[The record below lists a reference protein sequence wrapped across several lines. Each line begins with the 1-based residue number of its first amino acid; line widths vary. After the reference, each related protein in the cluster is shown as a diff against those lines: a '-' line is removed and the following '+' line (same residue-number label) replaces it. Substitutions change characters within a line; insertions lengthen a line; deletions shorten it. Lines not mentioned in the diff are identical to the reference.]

1 MKSRISWCALVL
13 AVAGFCPPAAA
24 QDNCLRSFFTGV
36 AKDTARRN
44 CWPTPFIYPARQAAR
59 EPFANMVA
67 NGWEVQNML
76 TDGHFDVETGSLTPA
91 GQAMVLRILNDTPQQ
106 HRGIFVHRAERPR
119 RPRRTSTPSSSSS
132 SSRFPPAS
140 IPQCWNR
147 GGLRTV
153 IPRRVTTSCGRN
165 SSRRCPIPSW
175 RPRIRAAPRPAA
187 PRISSGCRNLGATT
201 WRNHHR
207 RPPSFRHAPPPP
219 APACGR
225 GRRAQG
231 LAG

>member
-106 HRGIFVHRAERPR
+106 HRGIFVHRARTPEETATHIHAVEQFVEQSVPPSEYPTVLESR
-119 RPRRTSTPSSSSS
+119 RSADGYPAESYDVVRQKFLKALPDPKLAPADSSSTSASSTP
-132 SSRFPPAS
+132 
-140 IPQCWNR
+140 
-147 GGLRTV
+147 
-153 IPRRVTTSCGRN
+153 
-165 SSRRCPIPSW
+165 
-175 RPRIRAAPRPAA
+175 
-187 PRISSGCRNLGATT
+187 
-201 WRNHHR
+201 H
-207 RPPSFRHAPPPP
+207 
-219 APACGR
+219 
-225 GRRAQG
+225 
-231 LAG
+231 